1 MAVETLA
8 TKYRPK
14 VFGEVVAQDSIKT
27 ILLNQVMGKTFKN
40 AYLFTGSAGTGKTTC
55 ARIFANEINEHQ
67 GNPIEI
73 DGASNNGVDNIRDII
88 EDAKK
93 KSLESKY
100 KIYIIDECV
109 TGDTEI
115 LTLSGWKR
123 MDSISRDEK
132 VAQYTDDGR
141 IEFVTIDDYIV
152 QDYVGDM
159 YKVSFRNGKKSVLM
173 SPNHVQPVRMKSSKK
188 IVEHYIKDCKFS
200 QSNEIIVGGI
210 GTGNNELLTSLERLY
225 IACQADGYC
234 NNRLWE
240 LHLSL
245 QNKINRAIDLLDD
258 CGINYKIYGKNPCS
272 IRFYYNFPKSKKFID
287 YFKVDMGIERAK
299 DFIDEIL
306 LWDGSTKS
314 GYPGYYSCTD
324 KDNVDFVSA
333 ILVQC
338 GYSGNQNLIHY
349 ENPNHKDLYEI
360 NWYNTDA
367 RPSTAVSKEKIGG
380 YSGKIYCVKVPSHKI
395 VLRAEG
401 FTFISGNCHMI
412 STAGWNAMLK
422 LIEEPP
428 ANTIFIF
435 CTTDP
440 QKIPQ
445 TILSRVQRYDFTRI
459 SNDQISKRLCYI
471 CECEDKNVPFEV
483 IQYIT
488 KIADGGMRNAI
499 TMLDKVIASENY
511 SMENAIKV
519 LGKANYEI
527 MFQLVDVLEIK
538 SMSFI
543 PIIEQ
548 LEQEGKDL
556 RQFMEQFLYFIIDL
570 AKFKLIK
577 NFDFI
582 NIPENDRYK
591 NIMND
596 GIDGEFLEN
605 ILKWCID
612 IQSELRYSSNPK
624 YTIEGSLMQWVLE
637 NR

>member
-14 VFGEVVAQDSIKT
+14 VFGEVVAQDSIKC
-27 ILLNQVMGKTFKN
+27 ILLNQVANKTFKN

-55 ARIFANEINEHQ
+55 ARIFSSEINNHR

-73 DGASNNGVDNIRDII
+73 DGASNNGVDNVRDII

-93 KSLESKY
+93 KSLESEY

-115 LTLSGWKR
+115 LTISGWKR
-123 MDSISRDEK
+123 IDSITKDEK
-132 VAQYTDDGR
+132 VAQYTDDGK
-141 IEFVTIDDYIV
+141 IEFVTIDDYVIK
-152 QDYVGDM
+152 DYTGDM
-159 YKVSFRNGKKSVLM
+159 YKVSFRNGKKTVFM
-173 SPNHVQPVRMKSSKK
+173 SPHHVQPVRIKNSNK
-188 IVEHYIKDCKFS
+188 IVENYIEDCKFS
-200 QSNEIIVGGI
+200 QTNEIIVGGI
-210 GTGNNELLTSLERLY
+210 GTGNDELLTSFERLY
-225 IACQADGYC
+225 IACQADGYY
-234 NNRLWE
+234 NNGLWE

-245 QNKINRAIDLLDD
+245 PNKIDRAINLLNE
-258 CGINYKIYGKNPCS
+258 CNKSQS
-272 IRFYYNFPKSKKFID
+272 IRFYYDFPKSKKLSD
-287 YFKVDMGIERAK
+287 YFELDMGVNRAK
-299 DFIDEIL
+299 DFINEIL
-306 LWDGSTKS
+306 LWDGSIKS

-338 GYSGNQNLIHY
+338 GYSGNQNSIHY
-349 ENPNHKDLYEI
+349 DNPNHNDLYTL
-360 NWYNTDA
+360 NWYYNDA
-367 RPSTAVSKEKIGG
+367 RPSSSVTKEKIEGF
-380 YSGKIYCVKVPSHKI
+380 SGKIYCVKVPSHKI

-412 STAGWNAMLK
+412 STAGWNALLK

-428 ANTIFIF
+428 AHTIFIF

-459 SNDQISKRLCYI
+459 SNKQIEERLRYI
-471 CECEDKNVPFEV
+471 CDCEKVEVPIE
-483 IQYIT
+483 ILQYIT
-488 KIADGGMRNAI
+488 RLANGGMRNAI
-499 TMLDKVIASENY
+499 TMLDKVIASNDY
-511 SMENAIKV
+511 SMENTIKV
-519 LGKANYEI
+519 LGKADYDV
-527 MFQLVDVLEIK
+527 MFQLVDILENG

-543 PIIEQ
+543 PLLEQ

-556 RQFMEQFLYFIIDL
+556 KQFAEQFLQFIIDL
-570 AKFKLIK
+570 IKFRLIK

-582 NIPENDRYK
+582 NIPETDKYRDIMCND
-591 NIMND
+591 ISSA
-596 GIDGEFLEN
+596 FLHD
-605 ILKWCID
+605 ILSWWSD

-624 YTIEGSLMQWVLE
+624 YTIEGSLMRWIIAS
-637 NR
+637 RRM